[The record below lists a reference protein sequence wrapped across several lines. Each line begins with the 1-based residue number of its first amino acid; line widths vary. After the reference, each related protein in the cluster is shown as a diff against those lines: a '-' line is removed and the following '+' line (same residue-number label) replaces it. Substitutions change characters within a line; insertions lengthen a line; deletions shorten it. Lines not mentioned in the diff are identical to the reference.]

1 MARYTGPKLRL
12 TRRLKFLPG
21 LTSKK
26 LDKNSKVI
34 KRPGQHGIVRKKPK
48 PYAVRLEEKQK
59 LRFNYGLNERQLINY
74 IKKAKRIKGATGSI
88 LLQLIEM
95 RLDNIVFRLG
105 MASSIPT
112 ARQLIGHKHILLNSS
127 CVSIPSYQ
135 CKSGDIIIVKDTTAS
150 KQLVSRNLE
159 LRSLSNVPNNLDF
172 DKKTLTTK
180 VLGIIDREWITL
192 KLNELFVVEY
202 YSRKI

>member
-1 MARYTGPKLRL
+1 MARYTGPKVRL

-74 IKKAKRIKGATGSI
+74 IKKAKRIKGATGNI

-112 ARQLIGHKHILLNSS
+112 ARQLIGHKHILLNFS
-127 CVSIPSYQ
+127 CVSIPKFYLIKGNPGHLYTNCHMQ
-135 CKSGDIIIVKDTTAS
+135 GVNTLMEYSGQKIKTY
-150 KQLVSRNLE
+150 RNPPE
-159 LRSLSNVPNNLDF
+159 
-172 DKKTLTTK
+172 T
-180 VLGIIDREWITL
+180 
-192 KLNELFVVEY
+192 
-202 YSRKI
+202 

>member
-1 MARYTGPKLRL
+1 
-12 TRRLKFLPG
+12 LKFLPG

-26 LDKNSKVI
+26 LGKSSKVV
-34 KRPGQHGIVRKKPK
+34 KRPGQHGMVRKKPK

-74 IKKAKRIKGATGSI
+74 IKKAKRIRGATGSI

-105 MASSIPT
+105 MASSIPM
-112 ARQLIGHKHILLNSS
+112 ARQLIGHKHILLNFS

-135 CKSGDIIIVKDTTAS
+135 CKCGDLLMVKDSAAS
-150 KQLVSRNLE
+150 QQWVRRNVICPSLLNCPQHLSFKEETLTGIVLGVVSRE
-159 LRSLSNVPNNLDF
+159 WVPLN
-172 DKKTLTTK
+172 
-180 VLGIIDREWITL
+180 
-192 KLNELFVVEY
+192 LNELLIVEY
-202 YSRKI
+202 YSRKV